1 MNKLLSIAF
10 LSVIAVNSAYA
21 QSNTSVPQNP
31 PEPTQEPVKVDT
43 TLPVNGSIQPECEE
57 ERRFCKN
64 NKKSKSPPPKELSQE
79 KEKKSSV

>member
-21 QSNTSVPQNP
+21 QSNTSVP

-64 NKKSKSPPPKELSQE
+64 NKKSKSPPQKELSQE